1 MMDHLTNA
9 LLIDYLRRELPPED
23 DALVH
28 AHLESCAACR
38 NEYEIEVSLAEALR
52 SAAAREELEF
62 PSMIAAKVWE
72 EIRTAR
78 PSPWARFT
86 SFLQPAMAVP
96 VAALLVLGIYFG
108 SPFLTRHD
116 DGPRIA
122 ATYYLEEHAAQQA
135 ENPLAEHGPASAQV
149 IETSALD
156 SGNVN
161 ELAERND
168 PMLAAASIFDALH

>member
-28 AHLESCAACR
+28 AHLESCAGCR
-38 NEYEIEVSLAEALR
+38 GEYEIEVSLAEALR

-62 PSMIAAKVWE
+62 PSMIAAKVWQ
-72 EIRTAR
+72 EIRDAR
-78 PSPWARFT
+78 PSPWTRLAGF
-86 SFLQPAMAVP
+86 FQPQLALP

-108 SPFLTRHD
+108 SPLSHH
-116 DGPRIA
+116 GAAPSVA

-135 ENPLAEHGPASAQV
+135 QNPLAERGPAAAQV

-156 SGNVN
+156 TGNVT
-161 ELAERND
+161 ELAERSD
-168 PMLAAASIFDALH
+168 ALLATSTVFDALR